1 MAKRPKHL
9 DMSSAI
15 LDLNK
20 VVTEGKHASTPDE
33 TPLKSVLAQLENRLS
48 ALPEDKSVLILNE
61 VIRLVDNMSEPD
73 DIASDDMT
81 DVFNRNIR
89 SSVEAVITKELEDW
103 IRHRLPQ
110 VFSETV
116 SAQLSDPK
124 AQSDNKISE

>member
-20 VVTEGKHASTPDE
+20 VVTEGKLASTPDE

-89 SSVEAVITKELEDW
+89 SSVEAVITNELENW

-124 AQSDNKISE
+124 AQSDKKISE

>member
-9 DMSSAI
+9 DMSSSI

-20 VVTEGKHASTPDE
+20 VVTEGKLASTPDK

-73 DIASDDMT
+73 AIASDDMT
-81 DVFNRNIR
+81 DVFNQNIR
-89 SSVEAVITKELEDW
+89 SSVEAVITNELENW

-124 AQSDNKISE
+124 AQSDKKISE

>member
-20 VVTEGKHASTPDE
+20 VVAEGKLASTPDK

-89 SSVEAVITKELEDW
+89 SSVEAVITNELENW

-124 AQSDNKISE
+124 AQSDKKISE